1 MGQPFAF
8 GFPELDPFI
17 RPLFEE
23 GIRSGQAQDVAEAPM
38 MVHRND
44 YREEAFFTGN
54 FTPLRGVD
62 GDIEGFYNALFEI
75 TAQKIQDRRKSMLN
89 MLTTP
94 DTLSTDAVYSHII
107 SSLATDPLD
116 VSMALLYEA
125 DADVQPG
132 KTILR
137 IHGQLGIPAGHQ
149 LLCDG
154 KDLEDPDGIIPLCRQ
169 ATASMVTT
177 KPDARFEDVEWL
189 GFKQTPQIVVTMA
202 LRTRNRLFGFL
213 VIGTNPYRPFDAACV
228 QFIDDLSGTASN
240 LLAAAL
246 DADNLRKNQEQ
257 LQSDLEFSDMKVRHL
272 VEHASVGM
280 AHATPDGGLLWANDK
295 LLSLARRSQGDA
307 ITSIYELFSE
317 DDQRKA
323 YEVWTS
329 IFKDDHRVS
338 GEFRLK
344 QSYNPPVGDPVPAQ
358 VQLLAFPF
366 REQGTTVSGMVCVT
380 DISHLKWAE
389 AWQTRIAQDAR
400 DAKRQQEA
408 FIDVVSH
415 EMRNPLSAIVHCAD
429 SILLSLD
436 DVKAKEDTS
445 KIPNSMLDALTAST
459 SAASVILDCCKH
471 QKRIIDDILTL
482 SRLEST
488 LLSVK
493 PSAVR
498 PSQLVDSVIAM
509 FDANLRSK
517 AITTKIIAEPSID
530 ELHIDFLNLDS
541 SRVVQIFINLLTNA
555 IKFMRAEGEKGL
567 KIRYGATL
575 SPPRSTDGAA
585 SIPERI
591 YWAPRGKHAADDVN
605 SSAWGSGEIVYLT
618 FSLSDNG
625 IGMRPDEVA
634 NIFERFEQ
642 ANVTT
647 HVNYGG
653 SGLGLFIS
661 KELTERMGGE
671 IGVMSEPEVGS
682 TFVFYIKTRRSPTET
697 ASVAVSPVPT
707 TNISAAPLALRQLPN
722 GGSPPAPPPHRNL
735 RTLLVEDNIVN
746 QKVLRIHLTRCNI
759 DVEVANH
766 GLEAL
771 DILRAGAMFD
781 ICLMD
786 VHMPVMDGLTCMRE
800 IRALEKAEDLPG
812 RLPIIAVSANVR
824 QEQIESALDA
834 GADRVVQKPY
844 KAKDL
849 IDLMR
854 QMTGGSVGGGDGVMT

>member
-1 MGQPFAF
+1 
-8 GFPELDPFI
+8 
-17 RPLFEE
+17 
-23 GIRSGQAQDVAEAPM
+23 
-38 MVHRND
+38 
-44 YREEAFFTGN
+44 
-54 FTPLRGVD
+54 
-62 GDIEGFYNALFEI
+62 
-75 TAQKIQDRRKSMLN
+75 
-89 MLTTP
+89 
-94 DTLSTDAVYSHII
+94 
-107 SSLATDPLD
+107 
-116 VSMALLYEA
+116 
-125 DADVQPG
+125 
-132 KTILR
+132 
-137 IHGQLGIPAGHQ
+137 
-149 LLCDG
+149 
-154 KDLEDPDGIIPLCRQ
+154 
-169 ATASMVTT
+169 
-177 KPDARFEDVEWL
+177 
-189 GFKQTPQIVVTMA
+189 
-202 LRTRNRLFGFL
+202 
-213 VIGTNPYRPFDAACV
+213 
-228 QFIDDLSGTASN
+228 
-240 LLAAAL
+240 
-246 DADNLRKNQEQ
+246 
-257 LQSDLEFSDMKVRHL
+257 
-272 VEHASVGM
+272 
-280 AHATPDGGLLWANDK
+280 
-295 LLSLARRSQGDA
+295 
-307 ITSIYELFSE
+307 
-317 DDQRKA
+317 
-323 YEVWTS
+323 
-329 IFKDDHRVS
+329 
-338 GEFRLK
+338 
-344 QSYNPPVGDPVPAQ
+344 
-358 VQLLAFPF
+358 
-366 REQGTTVSGMVCVT
+366 
-380 DISHLKWAE
+380 
-389 AWQTRIAQDAR
+389 
-400 DAKRQQEA
+400 
-408 FIDVVSH
+408 
-415 EMRNPLSAIVHCAD
+415 MRNPLSAIVHCAD
-429 SILLSLD
+429 SIVFSLD

-445 KIPNSMLDALTAST
+445 KIPNSMLDALTASA

-530 ELHIDFLNLDS
+530 ELHIDYLKLDP

-555 IKFMRAEGEKGL
+555 IKFMRAEGEKSL

-575 SPPRSTDGAA
+575 SLPRFTSGG
-585 SIPERI
+585 SIPENLL
-591 YWAPRGKHAADDVN
+591 WAHKGKHASDDVD
-605 SSAWGSGEIVYLT
+605 SPPWGCGEIVYLT

-647 HVNYGG
+647 HVTYGG

-707 TNISAAPLALRQLPN
+707 TSPTTTPLALRQLPN
-722 GGSPPAPPPHRNL
+722 GAAPLAPPPHRNL
-735 RTLLVEDNIVN
+735 RTLLVEDNIIN

-771 DILRAGAMFD
+771 DILRAGATFE

-800 IRALEKAEDLPG
+800 IRALEKAGDLPG
-812 RLPIIAVSANVR
+812 RLPIIAVSANAR
-824 QEQIESALDA
+824 QEQIQSAKDA
-834 GADRVVQKPY
+834 GADRFVQKPY

-854 QMTGGSVGGGDGVMT
+854 AMTQSAGGGDGAMT